1 MSAQSDHQPQQSRTV
16 PDPVLWRT
24 LLSGNREQLAR
35 AVEQIASAG
44 VTDEY
49 AVLLLA
55 ARRRGARRERRLL
68 GVMPL
73 KTGYSE
79 RERRSA
85 LTALGLLWGALG
97 RELAMA
103 LDPRAKHFDRER
115 AYKALIRRRDQRA
128 VRPLVDALLSGHAL
142 EDWQCIPALGALGDM
157 RAADG
162 LLRYVGLNAETAS
175 VSDSAL
181 LDIGMDVGR
190 ALRELNA
197 LDALQVAQDARLS
210 PLPHQRAAAALVIAG
225 WGDEKLAPLLVPL
238 VEDHVSLVRVAAINA
253 LGDMK
258 AAASMIPLRA
268 LVSDPDPA
276 VRLAVERALHQVTMA
291 NAQRAVK
298 AGKRKHLIQR

>member
-1 MSAQSDHQPQQSRTV
+1 VSTQPEHPTQPSPV
-16 PDPVLWRT
+16 IPDPVLWRM
-24 LLSGNREQLAR
+24 LLSGNRHQLAR
-35 AVEQIASAG
+35 AVEEIKAEG
-44 VTDEY
+44 GTDDY
-49 AVLLLA
+49 AAALFV
-55 ARRRGARRERRLL
+55 ARRRGAQRERRLL

-73 KTGYSE
+73 KTGYTD

-103 LDPRAKHFDRER
+103 LDPKARHVDRER
-115 AYKALIRRRDQRA
+115 AYKAIVRRRDQRA

-142 EDWQCIPALGALGDM
+142 EDWQCIPTLGALGDL

-162 LLRYVGLNAETAS
+162 LLRYLGLNAESAS
-175 VSDSAL
+175 VGDSVL
-181 LDIGMDVGR
+181 LDIGEDVGR
-190 ALRELNA
+190 ALHNLNA
-197 LDALQVAQDARLS
+197 LDALQVAQSARLS

-225 WGDEKLAPLLVPL
+225 WGDDKLAPLLVPL
-238 VEDHVSLVRVAAINA
+238 VEDHVSMVRVAAING
-253 LGDMK
+253 LGDLK

-276 VRLAVERALHQVTMA
+276 VRLAVERALHQVSTA

-298 AGKRKHLIQR
+298 AGKRKRLVQR

>member
-1 MSAQSDHQPQQSRTV
+1 VSAQSDNVSQQSQAA
-16 PDPVLWRT
+16 PDPALWRK
-24 LLSGNREQLAR
+24 LLSGSREQLAG
-35 AVEQIASAG
+35 AIEQIKTAG
-44 VTDEY
+44 LTDDY
-49 AVLLLA
+49 AAFLLA

-73 KTGYSE
+73 KTGYTG

-103 LDPRAKHFDRER
+103 LDPKARHSDREH
-115 AYKALIRRRDQRA
+115 AYKALIRRRDHRA
-128 VRPLVDALLSGHAL
+128 ARPLVDALLSGHAL
-142 EDWQCIPALGALGDM
+142 EDWQCIPALGALGDLH
-157 RAADG
+157 AAVA
-162 LLRYVGLNAETAS
+162 LLRYVGLNAETAI
-175 VSDSAL
+175 VSDSSL

-190 ALRELNA
+190 ALHDLNA
-197 LDALQVAQDARLS
+197 LDALQVAQNARLS
-210 PLPHQRAAAALVIAG
+210 PLPHQRAAAALIIAG

-253 LGDMK
+253 LGDLK

-276 VRLAVERALHQVTMA
+276 VRLAVERALHQVSTA

-298 AGKRKHLIQR
+298 ASKRKHLAQR